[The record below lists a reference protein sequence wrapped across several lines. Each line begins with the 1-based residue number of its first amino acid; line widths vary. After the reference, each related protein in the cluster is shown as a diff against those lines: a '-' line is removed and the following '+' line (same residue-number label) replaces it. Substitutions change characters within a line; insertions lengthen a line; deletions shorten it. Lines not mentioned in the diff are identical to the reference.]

1 MEKINFSKDNK
12 FIKTLLFIWV
22 ILQMMM
28 VSFIH
33 VQDINLRS
41 IHVMFVLAISF
52 LLLLKDGKESNI
64 IRIILAGLSVFTF
77 SYIIINYPIISQ
89 RGAYTENLDLFVAGL
104 SLILI
109 LYLGFRVN
117 KNLFYL
123 VLFFLS
129 YLYWGKFLS
138 GALAHGGFSIKRI
151 LNYFVWGNSG
161 IFGIS
166 VGVCASYIFLFVIF
180 GSFLKY
186 SGFSDFIND
195 ISLALIG
202 STTGGPAKV
211 AVLASA
217 LMGMINGSAVA
228 NVAATGTITIP
239 MMKKLGY
246 SKEFSAA
253 VEAVAST
260 GGQFCP
266 PIMGAAAFVMAEF
279 LQIPYIDVV
288 KIAIIPA
295 FLYYMS
301 LLLAVHL
308 EAKKLNLKTEVENKD
323 YKKILKTRWQLVIP
337 LFLLLFMMAKSYSP
351 IDCAVYGIFATIISS
366 YLNKETAMSLKDIV
380 DAAVDGASSALKVCI
395 ACILIGLIIGT
406 VSLTGLGL
414 NFGGLVLS
422 LVKSTN
428 IYFGAF
434 MVMILSVVLGVGVP
448 GVAAYVIVVSVAV
461 PILIKCGA
469 SPIAA
474 HLFCMI
480 YACLANITPPVAI
493 SSYVA
498 SSIARSDMFKTSMIA
513 IKLGL
518 AGFILP
524 FFFINN
530 DALLLQSGEFLVT
543 IRIILG
549 AVVGILA
556 ITFASSGYLFKK
568 EKYLNIL
575 LFIGGILF
583 IDPNLKTD
591 MISII
596 LILGLILFERKL
608 SHA

>member
-12 FIKTLLFIWV
+12 FIRTLLFIWV
-22 ILQMMM
+22 ILQIVM
-28 VSFIH
+28 VSFIY
-33 VQDINLRS
+33 VQDMNLRS
-41 IHVMFVLAISF
+41 IHVMFVLVLSF
-52 LLLLKDGKESNI
+52 LLLKDGKESNLI
-64 IRIILAGLSVFTF
+64 KIILAGLSVFTF

-109 LYLGFRVN
+109 LYLGFKVN

-138 GALAHGGFSIKRI
+138 GPLAHGGFSIKRI

-166 VGVCASYIFLFVIF
+166 VGVCASYIFLFVVF

-288 KIAIIPA
+288 KVAIIPA
-295 FLYYMS
+295 FLYYLS
-301 LLLAVHL
+301 LILAVHL

-323 YKKILKTRWQLVIP
+323 YKKILKARWHLLIP

-380 DAAVDGASSALKVCI
+380 DAAVDGASSALKVCV

-513 IKLGL
+513 IRLGL

-530 DALLLQSGEFLVT
+530 EALLLQSGEFLVT

-556 ITFASSGYLFKK
+556 ITFANSGYLFKK

-591 MISII
+591 IISII
-596 LILGLILFERKL
+596 IITGLILFERKF